1 MTAVT
6 AVAWLSTPEHQ
17 LSITRTR
24 ASADAADGDDLASSA
39 VDTDVVVAAAA
50 DLIASLAWN
59 HNERCSLAL
68 LW

>member
-39 VDTDVVVAAAA
+39 VDTDVVAAAA
-50 DLIASLAWN
+50 DLISVGL
-59 HNERCSLAL
+59 
-68 LW
+68 